1 MNFYES
7 KLDVVIDR
15 NLTQTLKRFRSVLE
29 ELFDNNSHL
38 NTDNVNL
45 VNIEEK
51 KKRLIPSLESPS
63 LDFQIFK

>member
-7 KLDVVIDR
+7 KLNVVIDR

-29 ELFDNNSHL
+29 ELFDNKSHL

-45 VNIEEK
+45 VSIEEN
-51 KKRLIPSLESPS
+51 KKR
-63 LDFQIFK
+63 